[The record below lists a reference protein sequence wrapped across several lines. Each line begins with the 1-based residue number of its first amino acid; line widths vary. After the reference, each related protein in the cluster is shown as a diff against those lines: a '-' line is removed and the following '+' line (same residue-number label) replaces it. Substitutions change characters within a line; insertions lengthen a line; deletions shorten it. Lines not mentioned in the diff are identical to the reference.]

1 MNQRPVPSKLVN
13 FRIPKALLEPF
24 DNICFLSGK
33 TRTQLLSEIIHDYNL
48 SAGLTIAEKV
58 AQTNQ
63 INQALQNSVLCS
75 TTAPLALI

>member
-24 DNICFLSGK
+24 DDICFLSGK
-33 TRTQLLSEIIHDYNL
+33 TRTQALSELIRDHNL

>member
-1 MNQRPVPSKLVN
+1 MNQRPVPTKIVN

>member
-24 DNICFLSGK
+24 DDICFLSGK

-48 SAGLTIAEKV
+48 SAGLTIAETV

-63 INQALQNSVLCS
+63 INQALQNSALRS
-75 TTAPLALI
+75 ATAPLALI

>member
-24 DNICFLSGK
+24 DDICFLSGK
-33 TRTQLLSEIIHDYNL
+33 TRTQALSELIRDYNL

-75 TTAPLALI
+75 TTAPLTLI

>member
-24 DNICFLSGK
+24 DDICFLSGK
-33 TRTQLLSEIIHDYNL
+33 TRTQLLSEVIHDYNL

-75 TTAPLALI
+75 KTAPLALI